1 MGYEVIEYFVESK
14 DDAFGEQI
22 LAIEITDG
30 EYAGTVLSYGK
41 VDFPDPD
48 EPILSFEYTIHK
60 SDIDTTTEK
69 FKNMLVSCWL
79 IILCYSIYIFL
90 EFEARYIRHYP
101 TSLHKR

>member
-48 EPILSFEYTIHK
+48 EPILSFEYTVHK
-60 SDIDTTTEK
+60 SEIDTTTEK
-69 FKNMLVSCWL
+69 FKNMLGDMLVEM
-79 IILCYSIYIFL
+79 I
-90 EFEARYIRHYP
+90 EE
-101 TSLHKR
+101 SLKENETVFVGGI